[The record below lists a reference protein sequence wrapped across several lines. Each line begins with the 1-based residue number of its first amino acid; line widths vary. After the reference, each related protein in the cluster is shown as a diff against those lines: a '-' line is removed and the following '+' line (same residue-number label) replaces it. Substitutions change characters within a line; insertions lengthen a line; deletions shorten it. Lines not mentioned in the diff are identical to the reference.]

1 MTEPP
6 FPRQHKGRG
15 AVSNLSA
22 RFEALQ
28 REAFDDGWT
37 LEEDEATVK
46 LETVVGIETARTAL
60 SYNDSP
66 DLSFDRTINTYRG
79 CEHGC
84 IYCYARPNHA
94 YAGLSPGQDF
104 ESRLF
109 VKANA
114 AEALERELAAASY
127 RPATVVLGGV
137 TDCYQPLERE
147 RRVTR
152 SVLEVLARA
161 RHPVAIVTK
170 SALVERD
177 LDLLAPMA
185 AAGLA
190 KAAIS
195 LTSLDRSLS
204 RRMEP
209 RAAAPHRRL
218 QTIRRLSEAGVP
230 VTVMTAPM
238 IPGLN
243 DHELEAL
250 LEAAAAAGA
259 RAAGYVLLRL
269 PREIEQL
276 FQEWLAA
283 HYPDRAKRVLSLV
296 RQTRGG
302 AVYDSRFGVRQRG
315 EGPYAA
321 LLAQRFKRALHRCGL
336 TAPRLALR
344 TDLFLRPTLHGHTLP
359 LL

>member
-1 MTEPP
+1 MAELPSS
-6 FPRQHKGRG
+6 RSLKGRG
-15 AVSNLSA
+15 AASNQSGRL
-22 RFEALQ
+22 EALQ
-28 REAFDDGWT
+28 RESFDDGW
-37 LEEDEATVK
+37 LAQDEAPVR
-46 LETVVGIETARTAL
+46 LETIVGIENARTAL

-66 DLSFDRTINTYRG
+66 DLSFDRAINTYRG

-94 YAGLSPGQDF
+94 YAGLSPGLDF

-109 VKANA
+109 VKENA
-114 AEALERELAAASY
+114 AEALERELAAPSY

-152 SVLEVLARA
+152 GVLEVLARA

-190 KAAIS
+190 KAAVS

-218 QTIRRLSEAGVP
+218 QTIRRLSQAGVP
-230 VTVMTAPM
+230 VTVMAAPM

-259 RAAGYVLLRL
+259 RSAGYILLRL
-269 PREIEQL
+269 PRETGQL
-276 FQEWLAA
+276 FEEWLAQ
-283 HYPDRAKRVLSLV
+283 HYPGRAKRIMSLV
-296 RQTRGG
+296 RQSRGG
-302 AVYDSRFGVRQRG
+302 AAYDARFGVRQRG

-321 LLAQRFKRALHRCGL
+321 LLAQRFKRALEHSGL

-344 TDLFLRPTLHGHTLP
+344 TDLFVPPTPQGRTLR

>member
-1 MTEPP
+1 MAEQPSLRS
-6 FPRQHKGRG
+6 FKGRG
-15 AVSNLSA
+15 AATNQTG
-22 RFEALQ
+22 RFETLQ
-28 REAFDDGWT
+28 REAFDDGW
-37 LEEDEATVK
+37 LLEDEAAVK
-46 LETVVGIETARTAL
+46 LETIVGIETARTAL

-66 DLSFDRTINTYRG
+66 DLSFDRAINTYRG

-94 YAGLSPGQDF
+94 YAGLSPGVDF

-114 AEALERELAAASY
+114 AEALERELAAPSY
-127 RPATVVLGGV
+127 RPQTVVLGGV

-147 RRVTR
+147 RKVTR
-152 SVLEVLARA
+152 AVLEVLARA
-161 RHPVAIVTK
+161 QHPVAIVTK

-218 QTIRRLSEAGVP
+218 KTIARLSEAGVP
-230 VTVMTAPM
+230 VTVMTAPL
-238 IPGLN
+238 IPDLN
-243 DHELEAL
+243 DHELEGL
-250 LEAAAAAGA
+250 LKAAAGA
-259 RAAGYVLLRL
+259 GAQSAGYILLRL
-269 PREIEQL
+269 PLEIEQL
-276 FQEWLAA
+276 FQEWLAQ
-283 HYPDRAKRVLSLV
+283 HYPERAKRVMSLV

-302 AVYDSRFGVRQRG
+302 KAYDPRFGIRQRG
-315 EGPYAA
+315 EGPYAG
-321 LLAQRFKRALHRCGL
+321 LLAQRFKRALQHFGL

-344 TDLFLRPTLHGHTLP
+344 TDLFTPPTPPGRTLR